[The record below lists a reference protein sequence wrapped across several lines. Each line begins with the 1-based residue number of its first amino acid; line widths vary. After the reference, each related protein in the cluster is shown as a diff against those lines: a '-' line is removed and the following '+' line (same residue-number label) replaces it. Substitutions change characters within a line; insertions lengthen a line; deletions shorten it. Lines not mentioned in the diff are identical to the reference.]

1 MKKKTAKS
9 ISSIAGAAAML
20 AASTPMPAVSAEVT
34 ENSTPDLQIGT
45 YNVEVTAKANT
56 AVLKASNISGK
67 FDFNQNTISPK
78 DEIFNIF
85 GTAITGMCAKPWF
98 AFEKGNEALGDYFI
112 NVSGS
117 MKHSYSVNMNDL
129 KKENSK
135 TELMKCS
142 CSTGAA
148 IAQTYVTGIPME
160 CILSL
165 AELEQGV
172 NTITL
177 TGSDGYSTALPLSCV
192 LNNHA
197 MLVYQVG
204 DEAFGE
210 GRNQFWM
217 PKSVAKYFTR
227 NVVDIKASKED
238 EPPVLDAGDL
248 EQRAKVRIMNAGV
261 ACKLGETIRF
271 EGYADDCGSPIA
283 AVEYSMD
290 GGETWAAFET
300 PGATAER
307 WVYWSFD
314 YTPELTGSY
323 ELLVR
328 ARTESGLTSPL
339 ESSIS
344 FAVEQPA

>member
-1 MKKKTAKS
+1 MKKKKTVKS
-9 ISSIAGAAAML
+9 LSGVISAAAML
-20 AASTPMPAVSAEVT
+20 AANGALPAVSAEVS
-34 ENSTPDLQIGT
+34 ENSLQDIQIGA
-45 YNVEVTAKANT
+45 YNVEISAKDKSEFLKTA
-56 AVLKASNISGK
+56 NISGK
-67 FDFNQNTISPK
+67 FSFDQNTITPK

-85 GTAITGMCAKPWF
+85 GTAVTGMCAKPWY
-98 AFEKGNEALGDYFI
+98 AFEKGNEEAGDYFI

-117 MKHSYSVNMNDL
+117 MKHSYSVSLKDL
-129 KKENSK
+129 KKANSK

-142 CSTGAA
+142 CSTGVAV
-148 IAQTYVTGIPME
+148 AQTYVTGIPME

-165 AELEQGV
+165 ADLEKGV

-204 DEAFGE
+204 DEVFGE
-210 GRNQFWM
+210 GKNQFWM

-227 NVVDIKASKED
+227 NVVDIKATKED
-238 EPPVLDAGDL
+238 APPVLDDADS
-248 EQRAKVRIMNAGV
+248 EQRAKIRVMNTGAG
-261 ACKLGETIRF
+261 CKLGDTIRF

-290 GGETWAAFET
+290 GGETWTSYET
-300 PGATAER
+300 PGATVDR
-307 WVYWSFD
+307 WVYWYFD
-314 YTPELTGSY
+314 YQPTAIGKY

-328 ARTESGLTSPL
+328 ARTENGVTSPL
-339 ESSIS
+339 ESSVS
-344 FAVEQPA
+344 FIVS